1 MEWNVKNPLTEA
13 LKNNEDGEGA
23 DHGRGAGGERHDDA
37 SQRRELAEDAHNLR
51 RNKHQWCLFGCLFGC
66 ISVCV
71 MRINQHFETIFACHY
86 SNHSTNF
93 ATMTMER
100 EKTRPRLL
108 PGKCYPENADQ
119 ADHRDSGRVEHESE
133 KAEGHHEKV
142 DLVPPDEIPSQSLMI
157 S

>member
-93 ATMTMER
+93 ATITMER
-100 EKTRPRLL
+100 EKTRPLL
-108 PGKCYPENADQ
+108 HVTRKT
-119 ADHRDSGRVEHESE
+119 RTRRTT
-133 KAEGHHEKV
+133 
-142 DLVPPDEIPSQSLMI
+142 EIPDVLSMRARRLRATIKKSIWFHLTPQSLMI